1 MAEKKII
8 FTVTNHLVFDQR
20 MQKIAGSLQ
29 RAGFEAVL
37 VGSCNR
43 QSPPLVNQ
51 PFQQHRLPV
60 GFKKGPLFY
69 LEFNLKLAFWL
80 LRQQRISAICAIDL
94 DTIIP
99 VWLACK
105 FKKTLPVYD
114 AHELFIE
121 MKEVV
126 TRPRV
131 HAFWR
136 WVERTFVPAFTRGY
150 TVNLFLQQYFKKTYG
165 VQYGIVENRPVFAE
179 YPQKN
184 TAKSPFLLYQGAV
197 NHGRSFETLV
207 PAMRHI
213 SIPLV
218 VCGDGNFMPQLK
230 ELINKYEL
238 NSKIELR
245 GMVLPAQLKAIT
257 PNATI
262 GLTLFENLGLNQ
274 IHSLA
279 NRFFDYIMCG
289 VPQIC
294 VAYPEYEAINKQHQ
308 VALLIPDTQPET
320 IAHAVNKLLND
331 SVLYTTLQ
339 NNCLQAAKQLSWQYE
354 EEKLITMYTNWLA

>member
-29 RAGFEAVL
+29 HAGFDVVL
-37 VGSCNR
+37 VGSIHR

-51 PFQQHRLPV
+51 PFQQHRLPIH
-60 GFKKGPLFY
+60 FKKGPLFY
-69 LEFNLKLAFWL
+69 VEFNVKLALWL
-80 LRQQRISAICAIDL
+80 LKQQNIAAICAIDL

-105 FKKTLPVYD
+105 FKKSLPVYD

-126 TRPRV
+126 TRPKI

-136 WVERTFVPAFTRGY
+136 WVEKTFVPAFTCGY
-150 TVNLFLQQYFKKTYG
+150 TVNLFLQQYFHKTYG
-165 VQYGIVENRPVFAE
+165 VQYGIIENRPVFAE
-179 YPQKN
+179 YPPKN
-184 TAKSPFLLYQGAV
+184 TYHKKFLLYQGAV

-207 PAMRHI
+207 PAMQHI
-213 SIPLV
+213 PIPLV
-218 VCGDGNFMPQLK
+218 VCGDGNFMRQLK
-230 ELINKYEL
+230 ELIDQHQL
-238 NSKIELR
+238 QSKIELR
-245 GMVLPAQLKAIT
+245 GMVLPAQLKNIT

-262 GLTLFENLGLNQ
+262 GLTLFEKVGLNQ

-294 VAYPEYEAINKQHQ
+294 VAYPEYEAINQQYQ
-308 VALLIPDTQPET
+308 VALLIPDTQPDT
-320 IAHAVNKLLND
+320 IANAVNKLLND
-331 SVLYTTLQ
+331 SVLYNTLQ
-339 NNCLQAAKQLSWQYE
+339 NNCLQAAKKLSWQYE
-354 EEKLITMYTNWLA
+354 EEKLVTMYKSWLA